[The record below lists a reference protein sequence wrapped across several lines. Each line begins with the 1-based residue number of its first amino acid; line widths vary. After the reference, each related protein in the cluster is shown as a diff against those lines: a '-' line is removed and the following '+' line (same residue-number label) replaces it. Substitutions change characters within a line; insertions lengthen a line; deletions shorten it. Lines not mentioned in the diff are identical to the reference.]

1 MFVDIFWL
9 NPQNEG
15 RMVGNDFHHGIYYD
29 SPTPQIHHRRDM
41 KMIYFKII
49 GAPPNLPLSKVK
61 ALSKSLQY
69 ESNSQ
74 PS

>member
-1 MFVDIFWL
+1 MFVDVFCL
-9 NPQNEG
+9 KPQNER
-15 RMVGNDFHHGIYYD
+15 RMVGNDFHHGIYYH
-29 SPTPQIHHRRDM
+29 SPTPQIHPRKDM

-49 GAPPNLPLSKVK
+49 DAPPNLPLSKVK
-61 ALSKSLQY
+61 ALSKSLQN